1 MILKY
6 LLELI
11 YPSRAGCV
19 GCGSGVGQDEPW
31 LCGECRQRMQELRVT
46 SDMQPEHGL
55 VTASSHAYFYRAPAD
70 GAVRALK
77 YRSLT
82 ALSREM
88 AADMAL
94 CLSPVCR
101 DSDVMIPVP
110 MHPRRQRRRGFNHAE
125 LLARELSGTVG
136 IPVENALA
144 RVRNDRQQAR
154 LSRQERLR
162 NLEGAFAVRG
172 DVRGRRAL
180 LVDDVYTTGAT
191 AENCARALLEAGADR
206 VCVVTYAI
214 SSANAKKDGEAR
226 ERGSGAG
233 RGDDPSGQ

>member
-88 AADMAL
+88 AADMGIHHLAV
-94 CLSPVCR
+94 S
-101 DSDVMIPVP
+101 
-110 MHPRRQRRRGFNHAE
+110 RRPFSICQ
-125 LLARELSGTVG
+125 V
-136 IPVENALA
+136 I
-144 RVRNDRQQAR
+144 
-154 LSRQERLR
+154 
-162 NLEGAFAVRG
+162 
-172 DVRGRRAL
+172 
-180 LVDDVYTTGAT
+180 
-191 AENCARALLEAGADR
+191 
-206 VCVVTYAI
+206 
-214 SSANAKKDGEAR
+214 
-226 ERGSGAG
+226 
-233 RGDDPSGQ
+233 